1 MGSRFH
7 FPLIVSIVLAFLL
20 SFYGLVGVA
29 THLDEYLLPGNEL
42 NVGIL
47 AQLPGVDKGDV
58 PEAASIQQRINVLLL
73 GLDRRP
79 DEPPGSPIR
88 TDTIAILSIDPYSNT
103 AGVLSIPR
111 DTWVEIPDG
120 RGGFLEERINAA
132 YTLAQ
137 TGVVFHREGPPGLV
151 KETIVHNF
159 GIPIDHY
166 VVLDFVDFI
175 RVIDTLGGIEIDV
188 PEYVYDP
195 AYQECY
201 TCPAMAVTFR
211 PGRQHMDGHL
221 ALAYGRIRYGS
232 NDFERIE
239 RQQQVMRATFRK
251 AMDLGLLM
259 DPGRLKSLYSQFRS
273 SVDTDVSL
281 PRALGLALK
290 VRQIPE
296 ERIKTMSLAPA
307 MRDYITPEGW
317 SVLIWEQED
326 VQRIVRRFFLDGR
339 LEQEAPT
346 IEVRNGTDV
355 PGLATRVA
363 TFLVDQ
369 GLPEEWVS
377 IDPEP
382 APGHRYTLIY
392 TVREKEYS
400 ARKLAEWLGLSPGQ
414 VVVDPALIPPGE
426 ADIIV
431 VAATDVRLLARNP

>member
-7 FPLIVSIVLAFLL
+7 FPLIMGIVLTFIL
-20 SFYGLVGVA
+20 SFYGVVAVA
-29 THLDEYLLPGNEL
+29 TQLDDYLLPGNEL

-47 AQLPGVDKGDV
+47 AHLPGVDKSDV

-79 DEPPGSPIR
+79 DEPPDAPIR
-88 TDTIAILSIDPYSNT
+88 TDTIAILSIDPYSDT

-120 RGGFLEERINAA
+120 RGGFTEERINAA

-137 TGVVFHREGPPGLV
+137 TGVVFHREGPAGLV
-151 KETIVHNF
+151 KETIAHNF

-175 RVIDTLGGIEIDV
+175 RAIDTLGGIDVDV
-188 PEYVYDP
+188 PKYVYDP

-201 TCPAMAVTFR
+201 TCPVTAVAFR
-211 PGRQHMDGHL
+211 PGLQHMDGHM
-221 ALAYGRIRYGS
+221 ALAYARIRFGS

-239 RQQQVMRATFRK
+239 RQQQVMRAAFRK

-259 DPGRLKSLYSQFRS
+259 DPGRLRSLYSQFQS
-273 SVDTDVSL
+273 SVDTDISL

-317 SVLIWEQED
+317 SVLIWDQED
-326 VQRIVRRFFLDGR
+326 VQRVVRRFFLDGR
-339 LEQEAPT
+339 LEQESPT

-355 PGLATRVA
+355 PGLATQVA

-369 GLPEEWVS
+369 GLPEEWIS
-377 IDPEP
+377 IAPEP
-382 APGHRYTLIY
+382 APGHSYTRIY
-392 TVREKEYS
+392 SVRGKEYS
-400 ARKLAEWLGLSPGQ
+400 ARKLAEWLGLSPLQ
-414 VVVDPALIPPGE
+414 VVTDPTLTSPSE
-426 ADIIV
+426 ADIVI